1 MEKVMGSGGAQKTRL
16 LSAGGIKIAIL
27 LSPRKEYGK

>member
-1 MEKVMGSGGAQKTRL
+1 MGSGGAQKTRF
-16 LSAGGIKIAIL
+16 SAGGIKIAIL